1 MSTGGEQRV
10 LLVGGGSQ
18 ELGEELAQ
26 AHLPF
31 RFQTCRCWEQF
42 VSHEQE
48 KIDIIL
54 AEDLPQE
61 EYEVPGAPPVVVLKP
76 AFQKE
81 FMGRCESGAGL
92 AQLLVE
98 DTLARYFSS
107 GAVRRAVILDDDFA
121 IRRAL
126 SAMFKRFGFEVETTG
141 TRELQLDVLKNE
153 FIDLLIVDMN
163 MPGLKWEDFLDFVAE
178 ASPATR
184 IYLATGDRSVSVC
197 DKVSGVLYK
206 PFGIDEVAQVARAV
220 LLADP
225 KGM

>member
-1 MSTGGEQRV
+1 MGVDQRV
-10 LLVGGGSQ
+10 LLVGGGS
-18 ELGEELAQ
+18 EDLGEELEQ

-31 RFQTCRCWEQF
+31 RFQTFRCWEQL
-42 VSHEQE
+42 VSDSQE

-54 AEDLPQE
+54 AEDMPKQG
-61 EYEVPGAPPVVVLKP
+61 YEVPGDPPVVVLKP

-126 SAMFKRFGFEVETTG
+126 SAMFKRFGFEVEANG
-141 TRELQLDVLKNE
+141 TRELDLDGLKNE
-153 FIDLLIVDMN
+153 FIDLLVVDMN
-163 MPGLKWEDFLDFVAE
+163 MPGLEWEDFLDFVAE

-184 IYLATGDRSVSVC
+184 IYLATGDRSVKHCSRL
-197 DKVSGVLYK
+197 SGVLYK
-206 PFGIDEVAQVARAV
+206 PFGIGEVAKVARSV
-220 LLADP
+220 LLGHP
-225 KGM
+225 KGI